1 MADAAPPD
9 PPLDHGLLPTLIGY
23 ALRRAHGRVFQDF
36 AGSVGRDGITPGLFG
51 VLVLIAGNPGLNQSR
66 LSEALGVDRSTV
78 VGVIDR
84 LQRRGLVKR
93 TPSPTDRRAYALE
106 LSDDGH
112 AALTDLT
119 QAVAA
124 HEANIAR
131 RLSPDERVQLI
142 ALLRKLG

>member
-1 MADAAPPD
+1 MTVASPD
-9 PPLDHGLLPTLIGY
+9 PSPLDFGVLPTLIGY
-23 ALRRAHGRVFQDF
+23 ALRQAHGRVFADF
-36 AGSVGRDGITPGLFG
+36 AASVGRDGVTPGLFG
-51 VLVLIAGNPGLNQSR
+51 VLVLIEANPGLNQSR

-112 AALTDLT
+112 ARLATLKRE
-119 QAVAA
+119 VVA
-124 HEANIAR
+124 HEAAITR
-131 RLSPDERVQLI
+131 RLSPADQAQLV